1 MKGITFFILLVSFSS
16 LTFSQTQHYFYSH
29 QTDNKNALCE
39 NNSSIQN
46 LCSKEKG
53 LIKQVLGKS
62 GYFAA
67 INLNNNLFDQI
78 VGRDSV
84 KFFLKFD
91 NYCFLFVLF
100 NENFWISDGEVI
112 WNPDRTLAEFTAP
125 QGAYQFFSYSENP
138 SQNQN
143 MFMIKED
150 ILISQS
156 DTFKINYSDAQ
167 NAVVL
172 ENLDENGN
180 VLPVIQEY
188 YLNPTEIYFSRTGF
202 HFVFWGYTFF
212 NIYCSDFSEEVHFSC
227 GLSWTDFL
235 DTKKIYVIN
244 HDLLKGLNNSVT
256 LINNP
261 LDFIEHNLDVL
272 CNRIADSTYIGHIDF
287 MRFGGDTLFG
297 FGGTVKIAGNNW
309 KGKLFSTSFNSNY
322 TGFCT
327 GLFSMDIQRNFI
339 FATNPIQTESV
350 YTFTY
355 WIAGLNNTPPN
366 IIKYPDKSEINLG
379 YIASYA
385 DAFLFN
391 TENSIFFGSNY
402 FGLTNEIR
410 YDDLHNSYF
419 QLFDFQNSLI
429 AEGIV
434 ENFPSLFL
442 DPNKYFLKT
451 INNNFKI
458 AGEPAEL
465 VSSQHFDLRN
475 EDKNPPFISSL
486 NIIDEQGVPSRR
498 FEKNS
503 LVKLSFSANDIE
515 LNGFV
520 IDSTEVLIRI
530 SGTSDWQN
538 LLHNYILYDERI
550 GYLYESDLTPYT
562 NYDSASIDLK
572 FIFTDLSKNV
582 TELLLQPAIGIG
594 KYGTITNVV
603 PNFEFQENAPQ
614 NFILY
619 QNYPNPFNPT
629 TTIKFALPIESKV
642 KINVYNSLGQL
653 VETLVDNEMESGYHE
668 VNFDAS
674 RLASGIY
681 LYQLQAGDYVTVKK
695 MILIK

>member
-1 MKGITFFILLVSFSS
+1 MKGITLILLLVTFSS
-16 LTFSQTQHYFYSH
+16 LTVSQTTHYFYSLKK
-29 QTDNKNALCE
+29 DSKNVFRE
-39 NNSSIQN
+39 NTCSIQN
-46 LCSKEKG
+46 LFSKEKI
-53 LIKQVLGKS
+53 LIKHLEGKP

-67 INLNNNLFDQI
+67 FNMNDTHDSKNA
-78 VGRDSV
+78 REDSV
-84 KFFLKFD
+84 TFFIKFD
-91 NYCFLFVLF
+91 NYCFSFVLF
-100 NENFWISDGEVI
+100 NEDFWISDSDVI
-112 WNPDRTLAEFTAP
+112 WNHDRTLAEFTVPLAT
-125 QGAYQFFSYSENP
+125 YQLFSYSEN
-138 SQNQN
+138 QGQTIFV
-143 MFMIKED
+143 MEED
-150 ILISQS
+150 ILITQT
-156 DTFKINYSDAQ
+156 DTLEINYNEAQ

-202 HFVFWGYTFF
+202 LFVFWGFTFF

-235 DTKKIYVIN
+235 DTKKKYVIN
-244 HDLLKGLNNSVT
+244 HKLIEGLDNSVT

-261 LDFIEHNLDVL
+261 EDFIEHDIDVF
-272 CNRIADSTYIGHIDF
+272 CSSKEDSVYVGHFDY

-297 FGGTVKIAGNNW
+297 WGGAVKIAGNNW
-309 KGKLFSTSFNSNY
+309 KGKLFSTPFNSNY

-327 GLFSMDIQRNFI
+327 GLFSMDLQRNFI
-339 FATNPIQTESV
+339 FATNPIQTESG

-366 IIKYPDKSEINLG
+366 IIKYPDKSEISLG

-391 TENSIFFGSNY
+391 TENSIFLGSNY

-419 QLFDFQNSLI
+419 QLFDFQNNLI

-442 DPNKYFLKT
+442 DPNIYFLKT
-451 INNNFKI
+451 IDDNFKI

-465 VSSQHFDLRN
+465 TSSQHFDLRN
-475 EDKNPPFISSL
+475 EDKNPPFVSSL
-486 NIIDEQGVPSRR
+486 NITDEHGVPSRR

-503 LVKLSFSANDIE
+503 LVNLSFSANDIG

-520 IDSTEVLIRI
+520 IDSTKVLFRL
-530 SGTSDWQN
+530 SGTPDWQN
-538 LLHNYILYDERI
+538 IPLNYILYDEQI

-562 NYDSASIDLK
+562 NYDSASIDLN
-572 FIFTDLSKNV
+572 FIFTDLAGNI

-594 KYGTITNVV
+594 KYGTIVSV
-603 PNFEFQENAPQ
+603 DPDFESQVNSPE

-629 TTIKFALPIESKV
+629 TTMKFELPVAGNV

-653 VETLVDNEMESGYHE
+653 VETLVNKEMESGYHE
-668 VNFDAS
+668 VNFNAS
-674 RLASGIY
+674 RYSSGVY
-681 LYQLQAGDYVTVKK
+681 LYQLQAGDVVVTKK
-695 MILIK
+695 MLLIK